1 MQKETKDFLKKEL
14 RITIVFFF
22 IIAAAKFLPSLFSFS
37 GKSPF
42 YETYYHESVPI
53 GFLDLLIILFLVRL
67 VVRFLIFFI
76 QNFKIIKKKTNH

>member
-22 IIAAAKFLPSLFSFS
+22 ITASAKFLPELFSFS
-37 GKSPF
+37 GKSSF

-53 GFLDLLIILFLVRL
+53 GFLDLLIILFFVRL
-67 VVRFLIFFI
+67 VIRFLIFFI
-76 QNFKIIKKKTNH
+76 QHFKTPAKKKQ